1 MSAKNEHRIKKVAA
15 AVKSAVVEGQ
25 AEVMQGFLINAC
37 AWPLRWRLALA
48 FGIIFKRYKP
58 RG

>member
-1 MSAKNEHRIKKVAA
+1 MSAKNERRIRKVAD
-15 AVKSAVVEGQ
+15 AVKAGVVEGQ

-48 FGIIFKRYKP
+48 FGVVFKRYKP